1 MQNTLRM
8 ERKARGKDEVL
19 AHTTINWEV
28 QSYSTMK

>member
-8 ERKARGKDEVL
+8 ERKDRDQEEVL